1 MNDNQAWNESDT
13 EVFLRYGKVFVPERD
28 ELEKDFIDLI
38 PANRDDH
45 FVAVDIATGGGWLA
59 ETILEYYPNAHVIAL
74 DGSSGMLDQTKER
87 LQVYEDRLEFRQ
99 FDLLDPSWLDDLP
112 NEIRCFV
119 SSLAI
124 HHLDL
129 QQKQDLFRALYDK
142 LQHQGALLIA
152 DILKP
157 ASEASRRNMS
167 RSWEDITKKQS
178 LEQEGNL
185 KAYHYFVEE
194 KWNLFEYPDDPID
207 KPSTMF
213 EQLNALQQAGFDG
226 IDVFW
231 AKAGHALFGG
241 YKTE

>member
-1 MNDNQAWNESDT
+1 MKDNQAWNESDT

-38 PANRDDH
+38 PADRDEH
-45 FVAVDIATGGGWLA
+45 FVAVDIATGGGWST
-59 ETILEYYPNAHVIAL
+59 ETILKHYPKARVIAL
-74 DGSSGMLDQTKER
+74 DGSPGMLQYTKER
-87 LQVYEDRLEFRQ
+87 LRAYQDRLEFRQ
-99 FDLLDPSWLDDLP
+99 FDLLDSSWLDDLP

-129 QQKQDLFRALYDK
+129 QQKQDLFQALYHK
-142 LQHQGALLIA
+142 LQNQGALLIA

-167 RSWEDITKKQS
+167 RCWNDITKKQS
-178 LEQEGNL
+178 IELLGNL
-185 KAYHYFVEE
+185 EAYDYFLYD

-207 KPSTMF
+207 KPSTLF
-213 EQLNALQQAGFDG
+213 EQMNALQQAGFTG

-241 YKTE
+241 YKIE